1 MNATEKDGV
10 VTVDIVVQPR
20 ASRPSLSLHGDR
32 LKVSVTAPPVD
43 GKANQAVIQI
53 LADTLHVPRAAIEI
67 ARGDT
72 SRRKTVRIRGVT
84 LAQLLQAL
92 PHSHKPR

>member
-1 MNATEKDGV
+1 MKASERDGV
-10 VTVDIVVQPR
+10 LTVDIVVQPR
-20 ASRPSLSLHGDR
+20 ASRPSLTLHGDR

-43 GKANQAVIQI
+43 GKANAAVIDA
-53 LADTLHVPRAAIEI
+53 LAEALHIPRASIEI

-84 LAQLLQAL
+84 LAALLQAL
-92 PHSHKPR
+92 PGSHKPR